1 MNIKIS
7 RDELIKK
14 KGKIS
19 LDSIISENYNIVVN
33 KDRIA
38 SAILSIKKQI
48 IKENKNGTNNNFNN
62 W

>member
-62 W
+62 

>member
-7 RDELIKK
+7 RDELLKK

-62 W
+62 